1 MHADGPRP
9 KPFKDSSFNPLWIV
23 GLGLVALSLWQL
35 YERSK
40 GRPTPPEPR
49 PAATQRVT
57 PPPDVAPLRSQ
68 PPLTQPL
75 RPAYREPEPPPR
87 EGPPERT
94 TIYLCKSYGGGMFW
108 STALCSVQR
117 ATIDRIAIVPG
128 GLPFEQQVTIAEGER
143 TEAAKLY
150 APPPAPTVTRRN
162 HQTVDKS
169 AECQALEESIRQLD
183 ARARQPQTGYT
194 QDWIRNERMKA
205 RSRQAAL
212 RC

>member
-1 MHADGPRP
+1 MYADGPRP
-9 KPFKDSSFNPLWIV
+9 KPFKDSAFNPLWIV
-23 GLGLVALSLWQL
+23 GLGLVALSLWLL

-40 GRPTPPEPR
+40 GHPTAPKPR
-49 PAATQRVT
+49 PAATRRVA
-57 PPPDVAPLRSQ
+57 PPPDVAPSLSQ
-68 PPLTQPL
+68 LPLTQPL
-75 RPAYREPEPPPR
+75 RPAYREPQPVLREPL
-87 EGPPERT
+87 PERT

-108 STALCSVQR
+108 STALCSNQR
-117 ATIDRIAIVPG
+117 ATIDRIANVPG
-128 GLPFEQQVTIAEGER
+128 GLPFEQQVAIAEGER

-150 APPPAPTVTRRN
+150 APPPAPTVTRGN
-162 HQTVDKS
+162 HQIVDKS

-183 ARARQPQTGYT
+183 AMARQPQTGYT